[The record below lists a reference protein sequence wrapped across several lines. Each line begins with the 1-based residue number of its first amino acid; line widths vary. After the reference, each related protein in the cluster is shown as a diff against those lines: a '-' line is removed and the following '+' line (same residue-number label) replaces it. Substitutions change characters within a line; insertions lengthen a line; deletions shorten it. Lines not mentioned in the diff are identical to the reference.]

1 VSAPRSALGLAADE
15 LKQPG
20 WGSSRQRRTSAHE
33 RARSAAV
40 TWALNRWATW
50 MVVVVV
56 VVATP
61 AADVQDLLAGRQAGK
76 LQQLLGGA
84 AAAGVDDALAEHGQ
98 ERIGVQRLDLGG

>member
-1 VSAPRSALGLAADE
+1 MSG
-15 LKQPG
+15 
-20 WGSSRQRRTSAHE
+20 
-33 RARSAAV
+33 ARSAAV

-98 ERIGVQRLDLGG
+98 EFIGVQRLDLGG

>member
-1 VSAPRSALGLAADE
+1 MSG
-15 LKQPG
+15 
-20 WGSSRQRRTSAHE
+20 
-33 RARSAAV
+33 ARSAAV

-50 MVVVVV
+50 MVVVV

-84 AAAGVDDALAEHGQ
+84 AAAGWMTRSPSTA
-98 ERIGVQRLDLGG
+98 RNS